1 MNKSVSDKESI
12 SYNPSTLYLQNLP
25 SFDGFS
31 PSWQS
36 GIYTGEVVFSTGMTG
51 YPESLTDP
59 SYTGQILLFTYPL
72 IGNFGVPAKNHWE
85 SPKIHAAGVIVSEV
99 CHNWSHHSG
108 TQSFLNWLRE
118 QNVPLICGVDT
129 RALTKLLREH
139 GSMLGCI
146 TSKTTESIRYF
157 NPNGTNLV
165 SSVSI
170 SQPIQYTEKG
180 EKTVIVVDCG
190 VKENIMRALGSFP
203 LKIKKVPYNYDYT
216 QEEFDG
222 IVLSN
227 GPGDPEQCTETVRIL
242 QKAMD
247 LGKPIF
253 GICLGTQ
260 LMALAAGAKT
270 YKLSFGHRGHN
281 QPVKDVSTQK
291 CYISS
296 QNHGYAID
304 EKTLPQE
311 WEVTFRN
318 LNDDSVEGISH
329 QTKPFFS
336 VQFHPE
342 ARPGPTDTEWLF
354 HKFYK
359 LL

>member
-1 MNKSVSDKESI
+1 MDKKVNDTESI
-12 SYNPSTLYLQNLP
+12 TYTPSTLYLQNQI

-31 PSWQS
+31 PSWQNE
-36 GIYTGEVVFSTGMTG
+36 IYSGEVVFSTGMTG

-72 IGNFGVPAKNHWE
+72 IGNFGVPAADHWE
-85 SPKIHAAGVIVSEV
+85 SPKIHASGVIVSEV

-108 TQSFLNWLRE
+108 TKSFLNWLKE

-129 RALTKLLREH
+129 RALTKLLRER
-139 GSMLGCI
+139 GSMLGCMA
-146 TSKTTESIRYF
+146 TKSTESICFF

-165 SSVSI
+165 SRVSI
-170 SQPIQYTEKG
+170 PRPVEYTLKG

-190 VKENIMRALGSFP
+190 VKENIMRALASFP
-203 LKIKKVPYNYDYT
+203 LKIKKVPYDYDYT
-216 QEEFDG
+216 NEEFDG

-270 YKLSFGHRGHN
+270 YKLPFGHRGHN
-281 QPVKDVSTQK
+281 QPVKEVISQK

-304 EKTLPQE
+304 EKTLPE
-311 WEVTFRN
+311 GWEVTFRN

-329 QTKPFFS
+329 QSKPFFS

-342 ARPGPTDTEWLF
+342 AKPGPTDTEWLF